1 MKLEDTIAFLYSITS
16 DENIVLMLRVLLML
30 IIMKAILYVF
40 GEL

>member
-1 MKLEDTIAFLYSITS
+1 MEDAIAFLYSITS

>member
-1 MKLEDTIAFLYSITS
+1 MEDAIAFLYSITS
-16 DENIVLMLRVLLML
+16 DENIVLMLKVLLML